1 MPRPTASAV
10 IFAINAAIRLGRNM
24 QQAFAQR
31 VRAQAITL
39 PLPNVSLE
47 ADLDSA
53 FRYFNI
59 QHPQKGGAQFLSEIV
74 DLQQLH
80 DRAFYD

>member
-24 QQAFAQR
+24 QQAFAQS

-39 PLPNVSLE
+39 PLPNVRLE
-47 ADLDSA
+47 ADLDIA
-53 FRYFNI
+53 HRYFGNL
-59 QHPQKGGAQFLSEIV
+59 HPAQG
-74 DLQQLH
+74 
-80 DRAFYD
+80 